1 MGRREQGIFPGLAA
15 QGVGEKMSLKKSQV
29 RSLGKILPED
39 GLLFN
44 PAEKLIYGTDAGR
57 RFAMPWA
64 VVLPETVDQVRQIMH
79 WAGQERV
86 PVIPRARGTNV
97 VSACVPQAGG
107 IVLSCL
113 KLGRILSLS
122 SRDFTAHVQ
131 PAVITHELQQAAAAK
146 GLFYPPDPASVR
158 VCSIGGNIATN
169 AGGMRAV
176 KYGVTRD
183 YVLGLEVVLPGG
195 ELIRTGG
202 TVHKNVVGLDLTSLM
217 VGSEGCLGVVVG
229 AWLKLLPRPAH
240 AATMLACFENE
251 EQALESVDQIFGA
264 GLLPCALEFLP
275 REVLHCLSAY
285 SGMPWPDKA
294 GAALMVQCDG
304 LKGSVRQE
312 MTEARKRLKEAV
324 YVDEAENS
332 DQERIWEL
340 RRLINPAS
348 FRLGSGKASDDVS
361 IPRGSLLK
369 AMQGIRRIAGR
380 YSLQV
385 LAFGHAGDGNLHVN
399 FMYDHTR
406 QNIQK
411 EVQRARAELLDLVL
425 GLEGSMSGEHGVGL
439 AKRGFLNRQPG
450 PAALEIMHGIKKVLD
465 PDGILNPGKAI

>member
-1 MGRREQGIFPGLAA
+1 
-15 QGVGEKMSLKKSQV
+15 MSLKKSQV
-29 RSLGKILPED
+29 RALGKILPED

-64 VVLPETVDQVRQIMH
+64 VVLPETVQQVREIMH
-79 WAGQERV
+79 WAGHQRV

-113 KLGRILSLS
+113 KLNRIMSLS

-131 PAVITHELQQAAAAK
+131 PGVITHELQQAAGAK

-158 VCSIGGNIATN
+158 ICSIGGNIATN

-202 TVHKNVVGLDLTSLM
+202 QVHKNVVGLDLTSLM

-229 AWLKLLPRPAH
+229 AWLKLLPRPEH
-240 AATMLACFENE
+240 AATMLACFESE
-251 EQALESVDQIFGA
+251 EQALESVDNIFGA

-275 REVLHCLSAY
+275 REVLQCLSAY

-294 GAALMVQCDG
+294 EAALIVQCDG
-304 LKGSVRQE
+304 LKSSVREE
-312 MTEARKRLKEAV
+312 MAEVRKRLKEPV
-324 YVDEAENS
+324 YSDEAEHGE
-332 DQERIWEL
+332 QERIWEL
-340 RRLINPAS
+340 RRLISPAS
-348 FRLGSGKASDDVS
+348 YRLGSGKASDDVS
-361 IPRGSLLK
+361 IPRGSLLE
-369 AMQGIRRIAGR
+369 AMQGIRRIAGK

-385 LAFGHAGDGNLHVN
+385 LVFGHVGDGNLHVN
-399 FMYDHTR
+399 FMYDDKL
-406 QNIQK
+406 QNVQK
-411 EVQRARAELLDLVL
+411 DVQRAREDLLDLVL
-425 GLEGSMSGEHGVGL
+425 GLRGSMSGEHGVGL
-439 AKRGFLNRQPG
+439 AKRRFLNRQPG
-450 PAALEIMHGIKKVLD
+450 PAALEIMRRIKKVFD
-465 PDGILNPGKAI
+465 PDGLLNPGKAI